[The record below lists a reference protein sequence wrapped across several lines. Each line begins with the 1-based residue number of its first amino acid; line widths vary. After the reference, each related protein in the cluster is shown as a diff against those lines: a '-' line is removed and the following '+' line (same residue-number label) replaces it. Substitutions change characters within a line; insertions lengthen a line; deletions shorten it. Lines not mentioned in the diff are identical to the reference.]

1 VKQAL
6 DLAVSSLLLAGFYAA
21 MAYGLGLI
29 YGVLRVVNLT
39 HGGVIMA
46 GAYLT
51 WVLFTELGIDPYL
64 SIPIILVVFFL
75 FGAVMYQGLVK
86 FLPRGAA
93 GGVQS
98 LLLLFGLWLL
108 MRNVAYLLFKGNTR
122 SIQTSYSTKSVEV
135 LGTSVPVTRIAV
147 FLIAVVVLIALH
159 FLLKH
164 TFTGKAIRAAAQNPD
179 SCTLAGIDVER
190 IYMLAFGIGTALA
203 GLGGLFVATI
213 FGFNPETGAVEL
225 LKSFV
230 VVVLGGLGSILGI
243 AAGAL
248 VLAVA
253 ESFSILFMPSFLTA
267 AVGFVL
273 LVVVLV
279 FRPGGLF
286 GEKVLR

>member
-1 VKQAL
+1 VEQAV
-6 DLAVSSLLLAGFYAA
+6 DLAVSSLLLGGLYAA

-39 HGGVIMA
+39 HGGIIMA
-46 GAYLT
+46 AAYLT
-51 WVLFTELGIDPYL
+51 WVLFSRLGIDPYL
-64 SIPIILVVFFL
+64 AIPIVLIVFFL
-75 FGAVMYQGLVK
+75 FGVAMYRGLVR

-108 MRNVAYLLFKGNTR
+108 MRNAAYLLFKGNTR
-122 SIQTSYSTKSVEV
+122 SIQTSYSTTAVDL
-135 LGTSVPVTRIAV
+135 LGTSVPVTRIVV
-147 FLIAVVVLIALH
+147 FLIAIVALLALH
-159 FLLKH
+159 FLLTR
-164 TFTGKAIRAAAQNPD
+164 TFIGKAIRAVAQNPD
-179 SCTLAGIDVER
+179 SCTLVGIDVNR
-190 IYMLAFGIGTALA
+190 LYTLTFGMGTALA

-230 VVVLGGLGSILGI
+230 VVVLGGLGSIVGI

-279 FRPGGLF
+279 LRPGGLF
-286 GEKVLR
+286 GHKVLA

>member
-1 VKQAL
+1 VEQAV
-6 DLAVSSLLLAGFYAA
+6 DLAVSSLLLGGLYAA

-39 HGGVIMA
+39 HGGIIMA
-46 GAYLT
+46 AAYLT
-51 WVLFTELGIDPYL
+51 WVLFSRFGIDPYL
-64 SIPIILVVFFL
+64 AIPIVLIVFFL
-75 FGAVMYQGLVK
+75 FGVAMYRGLVR

-108 MRNVAYLLFKGNTR
+108 MRNAAYLLFKGNTR
-122 SIQTSYSTKSVEV
+122 SIQTSYSTTSVDL
-135 LGTSVPVTRIAV
+135 LGTSVPVTRIVV
-147 FLIAVVVLIALH
+147 FLIAIVALLALH
-159 FLLKH
+159 FLLTR
-164 TFTGKAIRAAAQNPD
+164 TFIGKAIRAVAQNPD
-179 SCTLAGIDVER
+179 SCTLVGIDVNR
-190 IYMLAFGIGTALA
+190 IYMLTFGMGTALA

-230 VVVLGGLGSILGI
+230 VVVLGGLGSIVGI

-279 FRPGGLF
+279 LRPGGLF
-286 GEKVLR
+286 GHKVLA

>member
-1 VKQAL
+1 MEQAV
-6 DLAVSSLLLAGFYAA
+6 DLAVSSLLLGGLYAA

-39 HGGVIMA
+39 HGGIIMA
-46 GAYLT
+46 AAYLT
-51 WVLFTELGIDPYL
+51 WVLFSRLGIDPYL
-64 SIPIILVVFFL
+64 AIPIVLIVFFL
-75 FGAVMYQGLVK
+75 FGVAMYRGLVR

-108 MRNVAYLLFKGNTR
+108 MRNAAYLLFKGNTR
-122 SIQTSYSTKSVEV
+122 SIQTSYSTTAVDL
-135 LGTSVPVTRIAV
+135 LGTSVPVTRIVV
-147 FLIAVVVLIALH
+147 FLIAIVALLALH
-159 FLLKH
+159 FLLTR
-164 TFTGKAIRAAAQNPD
+164 TFIGKAIRAVAQNPD
-179 SCTLAGIDVER
+179 SCTLVGIDVNR
-190 IYMLAFGIGTALA
+190 IYTLTFGMGTALA

-230 VVVLGGLGSILGI
+230 VVVLGGLGSIVGI

-279 FRPGGLF
+279 LRPGGLF
-286 GEKVLR
+286 GHKVLA

>member
-1 VKQAL
+1 VRQIV
-6 DLAVSSLLLAGFYAA
+6 DLAVSSLMLAGFYAA
-21 MAYGLGLI
+21 IAYGLGLI

-46 GAYLT
+46 AAYLT

-64 SIPIILVVFFL
+64 SMPIILLVFFL
-75 FGAVMYQGLVK
+75 FGVAMYRGLVR
-86 FLPRGAA
+86 FLPRGAV
-93 GGVQS
+93 GGVPS

-108 MRNVAYLLFKGNTR
+108 MRNGAYLLFKGNTR
-122 SIQTSYSTKSVEV
+122 SIQTSYSTSSINV

-147 FLIAVVVLIALH
+147 FGIAVVVLIGLH
-159 FLLKH
+159 FLLTR
-164 TFTGKAIRAAAQNPD
+164 TFTGKAIRAVAQNPD
-179 SCTLAGIDVER
+179 SCTLVGIDVER
-190 IYMLAFGIGTALA
+190 IYTLTFGVGTALA
-203 GLGGLFVATI
+203 GLGGLFIATI

-230 VVVLGGLGSILGI
+230 VVVLGGLGSVLGI

-253 ESFSILFMPSFLTA
+253 ESFSILFLPSFLSA

-273 LVVVLV
+273 LVVVLL

-286 GEKVLR
+286 GEKVLT

>member
-1 VKQAL
+1 VEQGV
-6 DLAVSSLLLAGFYAA
+6 DLAVSSLLLGGLYAA

-39 HGGVIMA
+39 HGGIIMA
-46 GAYLT
+46 AAYLT
-51 WVLFTELGIDPYL
+51 WVLFSQLGIDPYL
-64 SIPIILVVFFL
+64 AIPIVLIVFFL
-75 FGAVMYQGLVK
+75 VGVAMYRGLVR

-108 MRNVAYLLFKGNTR
+108 LRNAAYLLFKGNTR
-122 SIQTSYSTKSVEV
+122 SIQTSYSTTAVDL
-135 LGTSVPVTRIAV
+135 LGTSVPVTRIVV
-147 FLIAVVVLIALH
+147 FLIAIVALLTLH
-159 FLLKH
+159 FLLTR
-164 TFTGKAIRAAAQNPD
+164 TFIGKAIRAVAQNPD
-179 SCTLAGIDVER
+179 SCTLVGIDVNR
-190 IYMLAFGIGTALA
+190 IYTLTFGMGTALA

-230 VVVLGGLGSILGI
+230 VVVLGGLGSIVGI

-279 FRPGGLF
+279 LRPGGLF
-286 GEKVLR
+286 GHKVLA